1 MHYLG
6 EHADARLAV
15 VNVNLLI
22 DAIVRQ
28 TTVLISQL
36 ATAGGARAQ
45 LAHTANDVFTNLVR
59 ELKDQGLGNKVI
71 ADMFGLSL
79 RTYHNKIQRLSESS
93 TERGH
98 SLWEAVLTHVQEKG
112 PIHRSDVL
120 MRFQKDD
127 AATVR
132 GVLKDLVESG
142 MLYRTGRGDSIVYRA
157 ALADEV
163 AKGIAGDQGFSHFI
177 WVVIHRY
184 GPLTLSTLKEH
195 FAADEPKVLAAL
207 KTLMAENRVTA
218 VGGGSDTLYSSQHCV
233 IPVGAEAGW
242 EAAVFDHYQAM
253 VTAICAKLE
262 QGTRSSAPG
271 EWLGGSTF
279 HYDLWQ
285 GHPLYDEVMGQLEG
299 LRSRARELRLRVED
313 YNATHQADE
322 ATFTRVTSYVG
333 QAVMLPERD
342 EDGRGT

>member
-1 MHYLG
+1 MG
-6 EHADARLAV
+6 VAEPRLTT

-28 TTVLISQL
+28 TTVLIAQL

-45 LAHTANDVFTNLVR
+45 LAHTANEVFANLVR

-93 TERGH
+93 TDRGH
-98 SLWEAVLTHVQEKG
+98 SLWEAVLTYVQENG
-112 PIHRSDVL
+112 PILRTDVL

-142 MLYRTGRGDSIVYRA
+142 MLYRTGRGDAIVYRV
-157 ALADEV
+157 ALPDEV
-163 AKGIAGDQGFSHFI
+163 ARGITGDQGFSHFV

-184 GPLTLSTLKEH
+184 GPLDLATLKEH
-195 FAADEPKVLAAL
+195 VAADEPKLLSSLA
-207 KTLMAENRVTA
+207 TLTSEKRVTA
-218 VGGGSDTLYSSQHCV
+218 TPSDTGILYSSQHCV

-242 EAAVFDHYQAM
+242 EAAVFDHYQAL
-253 VTAICAKLE
+253 VTALCIKLE
-262 QGTRSSAPG
+262 LGTRTSAPG
-271 EWLGGSTF
+271 EWTGGSTF

-285 GHPLYDEVMGQLEG
+285 GHPLYDEVVGQLDAI
-299 LRSRARELRLRVED
+299 RSQARELRLRVET
-313 YNATHQADE
+313 YNAAHPADE

-342 EDGRGT
+342 DDGRAT